1 MSYPVNPII
10 VGNWKMNATIEE
22 ATTLVAQI
30 KLRIESIKNVDTVV
44 CPPFTALSSIR
55 ELLANSTIGLGAQD
69 MYHEITGAFTGEI
82 SPSMLSELC
91 EFVILGHSERRSMFG
106 ETDQAVCNKISSA
119 LKVGLKPIMCVG
131 ETLTSRQNGNANA
144 DVQQQII
151 LGLKNVEPIH
161 NLVIAYEPIWAI
173 GQGKSATPT
182 DAQNMMSFI
191 RKTLSLSY
199 GESSA
204 KSTRILYG
212 GSVTADNVCDF
223 LAQADIDG
231 ALVGGASLNHNIFS
245 DLVINASNTK

>member
-1 MSYPVNPII
+1 MSSPVNPII

-44 CPPFTALSSIR
+44 CPPFTALSSIQ
-55 ELLANSTIGLGAQD
+55 ELLTNSTIGLGAQD

-151 LGLKNVEPIH
+151 LGLKNIQPIH

-173 GQGKSATPT
+173 GTGRNAELNDISCMNISIKNHMNKLGYIDEQ
-182 DAQNMMSFI
+182 F
-191 RKTLSLSY
+191 Y
-199 GESSA
+199 
-204 KSTRILYG
+204 ILYG
-212 GSVTADNVCDF
+212 GSVNINNVNTLRSAECINGF
-223 LAQADIDG
+223 LI
-231 ALVGGASLNHNIFS
+231 GGASLEVDSFLELI
-245 DLVINASNTK
+245 K

>member
-1 MSYPVNPII
+1 MSSPINPII

-22 ATTLVAQI
+22 AKTLVAQLKLTI
-30 KLRIESIKNVDTVV
+30 KSIKNVDTVV

-55 ELLANSTIGLGAQD
+55 ELLANSAIGLGAQD
-69 MYHEITGAFTGEI
+69 MYHEITGSFTGEI

-144 DVQQQII
+144 DVEQQII
-151 LGLKNVEPIH
+151 LGLKNIEHIH

-173 GQGKSATPT
+173 GQGKPATPT

-204 KSTRILYG
+204 KSTPILYG

-223 LAQADIDG
+223 LVQVDIDG
-231 ALVGGASLNHNIFS
+231 ALVGGASLNHNTFS